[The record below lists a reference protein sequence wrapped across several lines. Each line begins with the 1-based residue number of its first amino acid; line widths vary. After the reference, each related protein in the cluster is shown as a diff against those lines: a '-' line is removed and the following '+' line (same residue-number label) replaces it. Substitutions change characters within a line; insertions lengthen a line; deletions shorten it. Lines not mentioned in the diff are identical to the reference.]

1 MICGEMF
8 LMLSMWETKWIFYH
22 TNHMNVLQGNVHVL
36 GGKLFEINPNLDLN
50 SISLGPWSKLVGSS
64 KCKPV
69 YVSIQWIMIK
79 LRSPVDYIHLTYLSE
94 TIHTGICMPLYTHM
108 PRNLSG
114 PYFGCLISFN
124 LPWVAPKPSDH
135 FGRCHHSVLPRCGC
149 SWRRKML
156 KRSKGLWR
164 PRRDDSICPWMDVVF
179 PIAHL
184 SQYWCP
190 AALQLSP
197 FHAVAVLCFA
207 IELVLL

>member
-1 MICGEMF
+1 MCCK
-8 LMLSMWETKWIFYH
+8 ETFTYWA
-22 TNHMNVLQGNVHVL
+22 GNYLRLIQIWTCTRFHLDHEVNWLVA
-36 GGKLFEINPNLDLN
+36 PNA
-50 SISLGPWSKLVGSS
+50 IR
-64 KCKPV
+64 
-69 YVSIQWIMIK
+69 YIYISIQWIMIK
-79 LRSPVDYIHLTYLSE
+79 LRSPVGYIHLTYLSE

-108 PRNLSG
+108 PRNLSD

-197 FHAVAVLCFA
+197 CHAVAVLCFA